1 MTDTVVIDDDKQAQI
16 DFDAGAAAEIIP
28 PAKPAVEV
36 KVEPKIETK
45 VEAKP
50 KVEAKAPAKVETVQP
65 VQPAPK
71 HVQITEEQYRRFE
84 EAAVATATMKT
95 QLAKVFGTIGDV
107 QQIVKKLQAATPAG
121 LTVEMPA
128 DVVSE
133 MEKDFPELAGY
144 FRKSLEK
151 ALKGIKGTA
160 GTAATA
166 TAPDAEEVQKL
177 VTAAYIKGE
186 TESLED
192 AYANWREI
200 VGTVDAQGRHD
211 PNNEFRKWLATQDIG
226 YQHKI
231 NSTNSSRTI
240 ATAIGKFLAFKAAQA
255 KTPTPT
261 PKLPAPKIV
270 ARQNRIAAAVTPRG
284 DGGQPAPSKSAD
296 DDFNAGFA
304 TG

>member
-16 DFDAGAAAEIIP
+16 DFDAGAAEIIP

-36 KVEPKIETK
+36 KVEPKVEAK

-50 KVEAKAPAKVETVQP
+50 KVEAKVPAKVETVPP

-107 QQIVKKLQAATPAG
+107 QQVVKKLQAATPAG
-121 LTVEMPA
+121 VSVDIPKDAFAEMA
-128 DVVSE
+128 
-133 MEKDFPELAGY
+133 KDFPELATHFQSG
-144 FRKSLEK
+144 LEK
-151 ALKGIKGTA
+151 ALKGVRGTGTA
-160 GTAATA
+160 VTS

-177 VTAAYIKGE
+177 VMATYIKGE

-240 ATAIGKFLAFKAAQA
+240 ATAIGKFLALKAAQA
-255 KTPTPT
+255 KTPVPT